1 MNNYDFKNL
10 NTNTQIMRYFI
21 GFILLIGSSL
31 GLMAQ
36 ETAITVDELKNHI
49 YVLASDSLTGRG
61 PGTDGAAKAEKY
73 ILSAFADYKLELLGE
88 NGRQYFD
95 LITGAKAGEKNSVI
109 IGDHKAQLGEDFLV
123 YNWSSSS
130 SLKADLVFVGY
141 GFDIQEDSLI
151 WDDYQGMDV
160 KGKWVII
167 LRGDPEP
174 DKKDSPFILFADD
187 RDKVLKARD
196 NGAAGVVFTDP
207 SYDNKEDKL
216 PKMYFDKSATNI
228 GIPVLYIKRSL
239 MSEVL
244 KQPVDSLDTKIRGRM
259 MPASFAT
266 GIMLDATTD
275 IQLTSVKTCNLVAM
289 LKGSDPILKDEY
301 IVIGAHY
308 DHLGMGGPGSGSRDP
323 ETMAVHN
330 GADDNA
336 SGVAG
341 IIEIAGKLAG
351 IQKHL
356 KRSVVIIAFGAE
368 ESGILGSRY
377 FVDHPLVPI
386 KSIKAM
392 INFDMIGRLNEETKS
407 ISIGGTGTS
416 VQGESYLQNILTESG
431 LKAAFSPEGYGP
443 SDHASFYGADIP
455 VIYFNTGVHT
465 DYHTPADDADKINYE
480 GEKEV
485 CELAFNLIV
494 GLANQP
500 ENLIFTEAGPKKRTR
515 MGRGLKVTFG
525 IMPDFT
531 STDGKGLGVGGV
543 TKEGPADKAGMKKG
557 DKIIGIEGKP
567 VGDIYEYMNRLKSLE
582 PHTRVSVDIQ
592 RGDEKI
598 VLIVE
603 L

>member
-1 MNNYDFKNL
+1 
-10 NTNTQIMRYFI
+10 MRYLLNFI
-21 GFILLIGSSL
+21 FVLLSFS
-31 GLMAQ
+31 GLLAQ
-36 ETAITVDELKNHI
+36 ESAITVDELKTHVYI
-49 YVLASDSLTGRG
+49 LASDSLMGRA
-61 PGTDGAAKAEKY
+61 PGTTGSTKAEEY
-73 ILSAFADYKLELLGE
+73 IIKSYKDYNLELLGE

-95 LITGAKAGEKNSVI
+95 LFTGAKPGEKNSFIV
-109 IGDHKAQLGEDFLV
+109 GDRVAQIGEDYLV
-123 YNWSSSS
+123 YNWSSST
-130 SLKADLVFVGY
+130 SLKAEMIFIGY

-174 DKKDSPFILFADD
+174 NKKDSPFLVFADD

-196 NGAAGVVFTDP
+196 NGAAGVVFIDP
-207 SYDNKEDKL
+207 FHENKEDKL

-228 GIPVLYIKRSL
+228 GIPVFYARRTL
-239 MSEVL
+239 MSDIL
-244 KQPVDSLDTKIRGRM
+244 KQPVDSLDNKIRSRM
-259 MPASFAT
+259 IPFSFNT
-266 GIMLDATTD
+266 GIILDAMSD
-275 IQLTSVKTCNLVAM
+275 VKLTSVKTSNLVA
-289 LKGSDPILKDEY
+289 LVKGSDPVLKDEY
-301 IVIGAHY
+301 IVLGAHY
-308 DHLGMGGPGSGSRDP
+308 DHLGMGGPGSGSRYPD
-323 ETMAVHN
+323 TLAVHN

-356 KRSVVIIAFGAE
+356 KRSVIIIAFGAE

-377 FVDHPLVPI
+377 FVDNPLVPI

-416 VQGESYLQNILTESG
+416 VQGEAYLQNILAESG

-465 DYHTPADDADKINYE
+465 DYHTPADDADLINYE

-582 PHTRVSVDIQ
+582 PNSRVSVDIQ